1 MNLTDIAK
9 KILNED
15 TWGNNPSAATPQA
28 PGRSPT
34 ATQPPASPNA
44 KMIDISDTFKNF
56 KLSLEKQEDA
66 AIKKLVDELSKQFLK
81 KSVVVKASK
90 GSVGQIEKEYSF
102 PVSSIDIRYMKDK
115 YYIVFS
121 GKEGNEAESEYYLDD
136 SQIEVDGYGQEAPT
150 MQSSLGKGQV
160 GGIKYPQTMGIASK
174 RNIVPQN

>member
-15 TWGNNPSAATPQA
+15 TWGNNPSAAAPQA

-66 AIKKLVDELSKQFLK
+66 AVKKLVDELSKQFLK
-81 KSVVVKASK
+81 KNVVV
-90 GSVGQIEKEYSF
+90 
-102 PVSSIDIRYMKDK
+102 K

-121 GKEGNEAESEYYLDD
+121 GKEGNEAEPEYYLDD

-174 RNIVPQN
+174 RNIVPQK